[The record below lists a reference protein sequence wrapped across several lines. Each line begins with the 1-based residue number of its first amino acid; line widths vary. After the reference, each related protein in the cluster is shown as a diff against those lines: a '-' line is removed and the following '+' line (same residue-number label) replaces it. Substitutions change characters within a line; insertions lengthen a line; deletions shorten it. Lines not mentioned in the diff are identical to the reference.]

1 MTAIWNNFD
10 DGSHKLEY
18 YADVIT
24 KLGATTAASS
34 EEIAGGVS
42 KFAAVA

>member
-1 MTAIWNNFD
+1 MTAIWNNFAE
-10 DGSHKLEY
+10 GSENLEY

-34 EEIAGGVS
+34 DEIANGVS
-42 KFAAVA
+42 KFAAIA

>member
-1 MTAIWNNFD
+1 MTAIWNNFA
-10 DGSHKLEY
+10 DGSKSLEY

-34 EEIAGGVS
+34 
-42 KFAAVA
+42 